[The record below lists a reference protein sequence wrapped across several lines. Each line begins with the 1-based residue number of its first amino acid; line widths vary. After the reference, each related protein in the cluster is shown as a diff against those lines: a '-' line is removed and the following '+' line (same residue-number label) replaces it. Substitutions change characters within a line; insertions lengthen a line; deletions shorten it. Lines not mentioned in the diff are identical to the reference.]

1 MGLRL
6 HKRKFPICLKKFNNR
21 WFATMHV
28 AQFVPSVD
36 RGRISQQFVC
46 IFHFIYPLLW
56 SGFQFRQALR
66 EASLR
71 RSVKAV
77 ARPRHEETSPFA
89 LKKALRVALL
99 WLFTLFFFGLLMTFL
114 VDKGTLN
121 TIPSWS
127 RCPCRFFLLSFTYY
141 RRHGS
146 HR

>member
-1 MGLRL
+1 
-6 HKRKFPICLKKFNNR
+6 
-21 WFATMHV
+21 MHV

-71 RSVKAV
+71 RSAKAV

-89 LKKALRVALL
+89 LKKALRAAPL
-99 WLFTLFFFGLLMTFL
+99 WLFTLFFFGLLMTFPRLQGHLKHHSIL
-114 VDKGTLN
+114 VKV
-121 TIPSWS
+121 P
-127 RCPCRFFLLSFTYY
+127 LSFFFTFFYLHIVEGMD
-141 RRHGS
+141 RTVDGFS
-146 HR
+146 I